1 MEQIIGRRS
10 KYNGYSPVISNAKH
24 MHLEKSDLDDKEILA
39 IDVYEEDRQ
48 EVDDFIWQFDAT
60 YGDETAPLPLPMRF
74 RYRIISQTRRD
85 AIARL
90 SKEIEADKKE
100 TKGLY
105 KHKQEK
111 EDERKCHLCDEP
123 TTNKYCENE
132 DCEVN
137 QRDERGEKD
146 DEETK

>member
-1 MEQIIGRRS
+1 MKKEWKVCNVQTDHILDGEPESARCCAVALAMEQIIGRRS

-90 SKEIEADKKE
+90 NKEIEADKKE
-100 TKGLY
+100 QT
-105 KHKQEK
+105 
-111 EDERKCHLCDEP
+111 
-123 TTNKYCENE
+123 
-132 DCEVN
+132 
-137 QRDERGEKD
+137 
-146 DEETK
+146 